1 METRRGKALLK
12 FNNHRMIAFAL
23 SIIFCVPGFAQDA
36 ENSDDT
42 ALGRQLIDNFV
53 NDVTTISGRF
63 EQQLVDADD
72 IVVETSMGTVEIQ
85 RPGRFR
91 WSYTEPYAQILV
103 ADGLN
108 VWSYDVDLE
117 QVTVKS
123 QADVLGSTPALLLG
137 GSKDVLDEFEYIGSF
152 TDRGTVWVRLRPKN
166 TENGFTKVE
175 LGFTDDKLTRMLF
188 SDNLEQTTLIALFD
202 VSLNESIDDEHFQ
215 FTPPPG
221 VDVVGVALL
230 PESAEL

>member
-1 METRRGKALLK
+1 LIVCAT
-12 FNNHRMIAFAL
+12 AFA
-23 SIIFCVPGFAQDA
+23 IAQD
-36 ENSDDT
+36 ESKSDET
-42 ALGRQLIDNFV
+42 VSGQQLIDNFV
-53 NDVTTISGRF
+53 NNVTTISGRF

-72 IVVETSMGTVEIQ
+72 IVVEISTGTVEIQ

-91 WSYTEPYAQILV
+91 WSYIKPYAQILV

-123 QADVLGSTPALLLG
+123 QAKVLGSTPALLLG
-137 GSKDVLDEFEYIGSF
+137 GAKDVLDEFDYIGSF

-175 LGFTDDKLTRMLF
+175 LGFADDKLTRMLF

-202 VSLNESIDDEHFQ
+202 VSLNEPIDDERFN
-215 FTPPPG
+215 FSPPQG
-221 VDVVGVALL
+221 VDVVGVALV
-230 PESAEL
+230 PEAADL

>member
-1 METRRGKALLK
+1 LFRINTFK
-12 FNNHRMIAFAL
+12 FSLGL
-23 SIIFCVPGFAQDA
+23 SLIFCATPFAIARDNSNADDA
-36 ENSDDT
+36 D
-42 ALGRQLIDNFV
+42 AGQQLIENFV
-53 NDVTTISGRF
+53 NNVTTISGRF

-72 IVVETSMGTVEIQ
+72 VVVEVSTGTVEIQ

-123 QADVLGSTPALLLG
+123 QAKVLGSTPALLLG
-137 GSKDVLDEFEYIGSF
+137 GAKDVLDEFDYIGSF
-152 TDRGTVWVRLRPKN
+152 TDRGIVWVRLRPKN

-175 LGFTDDKLTRMLF
+175 LGFADDKLTRMLF

-202 VSLNESIDDEHFQ
+202 VSLNEPIDDERFN
-215 FTPPPG
+215 FSPPQG
-221 VDVVGVALL
+221 VDVVGVALV
-230 PESAEL
+230 PESADP